1 MNSAVKTGLALGA
14 VALLG
19 AGAMLALAAA
29 ALAPTTA
36 CTPSA
41 GGTAAVLGS
50 FDADQRANA
59 VTIVRVG
66 SQLQVPSR
74 GWVIAVATAIQES
87 DLRNLGNLGARND
100 HDSLGLFQQRPSQG
114 WGSPAQLT
122 DPVYAATAFYRA
134 LLRIPHWSTLPLT
147 VVAQAVQRS
156 AYPDA
161 YAPHEPAAAAL
172 VNAAAAQLGL
182 AVCTPSVPV
191 PAVWSTPTRP
201 VADSLRRR
209 HVHARPE
216 ARCAARGRRRHPL
229 APRLDHRGRH
239 RADRD
244 GGADEQIGRHRPHMD
259 WAHAHLPMHHSGW
272 PARATPLLTAAEQLV
287 ISVNSSSRQSLIP

>member
-1 MNSAVKTGLALGA
+1 MNSAFKTGLALGA

-29 ALAPTTA
+29 ALSPTTA
-36 CTPSA
+36 CTASA
-41 GGTAAVLGS
+41 GGTAAVLGA

-147 VVAQAVQRS
+147 VAAQAVQRS

-172 VNAAAAQLGL
+172 VNAAAAQLGVP
-182 AVCTPSVPV
+182 VCTPNVPV
-191 PAVWSTPTRP
+191 SPVWSTPTQP
-201 VADSLRRR
+201 AADNLRRR
-209 HVHARPE
+209 HVHARSK
-216 ARCAARGRRRHPL
+216 ARGAARGRRRRQL
-229 APRLDHRGRH
+229 APRLDHHGRH

-244 GGADEQIGRHRPHMD
+244 GAASEQIGRPRPHMG
-259 WAHAHLPMHHSGW
+259 WAHAHLPMHHSSRPGQ
-272 PARATPLLTAAEQLV
+272 RHHCDPLPEQLV
-287 ISVNSSSRQSLIP
+287 ISVNSSVARA